1 MGLFSSLFKQKQ
13 PENDK
18 KVTITRLIEK
28 AEHGD
33 VESMLVLGKE
43 YRNGATEMGITL
55 QESRETAVKWLE
67 RAALMNN
74 AEAMRLLGDLY
85 NPMLAITVRKD
96 AAMALK
102 WYNLACAA
110 GDRKAC
116 AYAGRF
122 LMGAHGVEK
131 DYAKAAAFFELGAE
145 DNHPEC
151 MRRLGRMYELG
162 QGKPKQ
168 YHKAF
173 SLYSKAAALGDP
185 FAELYLG
192 DLYYYGKGIS
202 VNWEEAAFH
211 YKVAKGKNV
220 ADAEAMLDLMM
231 LRGEFPLVGTEN
243 DVFRHLLRLSDGFSR
258 DRGGYILGT
267 FFESGFG
274 VDIDYDKAVEYYE
287 SSAKAGNTDS
297 MQRLCLLEM
306 LEWPGHE
313 PNYEKAAYW
322 DSKRKDTLG

>member
-13 PENDK
+13 PVNDK
-18 KVTITRLIEK
+18 KTTITRLIEK

-33 VESMLVLGKE
+33 VESMLALGKE

-85 NPMLAITVRKD
+85 NPMLAINVRKD
-96 AAMALK
+96 PATALK
-102 WYNLACAA
+102 WYDMACMA

-122 LMGAHGVEK
+122 LMGIDGVAK
-131 DYAKAAAFFELGAE
+131 DYHKAAAFFELGAN
-145 DNHPEC
+145 DNNREC
-151 MRRLGRMYELG
+151 MQLLGRMYELG
-162 QGKPKQ
+162 QGRPKNVQ
-168 YHKAF
+168 KAF
-173 SLYSKAAALGDP
+173 ALYSKAASLGDP

-192 DLYYYGKGIS
+192 DMYYYGKCIS
-202 VNWEEAAFH
+202 VNYEEAAFH

-220 ADAEAMLDLMM
+220 GDAEAMLDLMM
-231 LRGEFPLVGTEN
+231 LRGETPLVGTEN
-243 DVFRHLLRLSDGFSR
+243 DVFRHLLRLSEGFSS

-267 FFESGFG
+267 FFETGFG
-274 VDIDYDKAVEYYE
+274 VDIDYDRAVAYYE
-287 SSAKAGNTDS
+287 KSANAGNTDS
-297 MQRLCLLEM
+297 MQRLCVLEM
-306 LEWPGHE
+306 LDWPGHE

-322 DSKRKDTLG
+322 DRKRKDILG

>member
-13 PENDK
+13 PANDRK
-18 KVTITRLIEK
+18 TTITRLIEK

-33 VESMLVLGKE
+33 VASMLELGKE

-85 NPMLAITVRKD
+85 NPLLAINVRKD
-96 AAMALK
+96 PAMALK
-102 WYNLACAA
+102 WYDLAIIA

-122 LMGAHGVEK
+122 LMGMEGVKK
-131 DYAKAAAFFELGAE
+131 DYSKAAAFFELGAN
-145 DNHPEC
+145 DNNREC
-151 MRRLGRMYELG
+151 MRHLGRMYELG
-162 QGKPKQ
+162 QGRPKQ
-168 YHKAF
+168 YHKAL

-192 DLYYYGKGIS
+192 DLYYYGRGIS
-202 VNWEEAAFH
+202 VNYEEAAFH

-220 ADAEAMLDLMM
+220 ADAEAMLDYLKQGGHS
-231 LRGEFPLVGTEN
+231 RGSALYTNPSGRRPYAGLPPAIA
-243 DVFRHLLRLSDGFSR
+243 
-258 DRGGYILGT
+258 YILDDG
-267 FFESGFG
+267 SHG
-274 VDIDYDKAVEYYE
+274 
-287 SSAKAGNTDS
+287 
-297 MQRLCLLEM
+297 
-306 LEWPGHE
+306 
-313 PNYEKAAYW
+313 
-322 DSKRKDTLG
+322 DTVQEVA